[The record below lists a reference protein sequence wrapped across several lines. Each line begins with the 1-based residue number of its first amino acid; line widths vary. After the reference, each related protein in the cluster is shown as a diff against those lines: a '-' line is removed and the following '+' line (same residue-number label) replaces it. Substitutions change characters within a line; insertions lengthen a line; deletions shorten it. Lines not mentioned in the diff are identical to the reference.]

1 MIKFSNKLKKNPVFG
16 PFRAHFPNFRGKKI
30 SPGTTSHGIRATCQN
45 LEKINNTIPRKRRDR
60 WKDGRKDRQKD
71 GRTDS
76 IL

>member
-1 MIKFSNKLKKNPVFG
+1 MIKFSNKLKKTLFL
-16 PFRAHFPNFRGKKI
+16 AHFGLIFPILRAKKF
-30 SPGTTSHGIRATCQN
+30 SPGTTSHGILATCQN